1 MESFF
6 IQNFEPWGEEKL
18 QSCLWLQ
25 LQAAN
30 GLDIPYVGYLELDVE
45 LCEKVITKHGILVV
59 KKSLGRPS
67 SAPCVLGMNNIKTC
81 YRELLTHHCFALF
94 NLPSV
99 SQVSSQLRTA
109 FQQLHQAQA
118 YAPPDRSSRVKVK
131 GRRVFRDPGGT
142 MKLMQQPAPNLTLVV
157 MSYLNP

>member
-18 QSCLWLQ
+18 LSCHWLQ
-25 LQAAN
+25 LKAAN

-67 SAPCVLGMNNIKTC
+67 S
-81 YRELLTHHCFALF
+81 RHE
-94 NLPSV
+94 
-99 SQVSSQLRTA
+99 
-109 FQQLHQAQA
+109 
-118 YAPPDRSSRVKVK
+118 
-131 GRRVFRDPGGT
+131 
-142 MKLMQQPAPNLTLVV
+142 
-157 MSYLNP
+157 